1 MLAFVLGGGRTRS
14 SLKVDCSL
22 KGSPQSWI
30 VDPCDVLFESGCSL
44 RIIERDDRRADFTAR
59 PAKET
64 RCRWTPLVPERVDF
78 IGDGKCSRL
87 VFRIAGDGKTQEE
100 QGPSA
105 KSGGPPTLASE
116 GLHRATA

>member
-1 MLAFVLGGGRTRS
+1 MLPFVLAGARTGS
-14 SLKVDCSL
+14 SLKVGWRL

-100 QGPSA
+100 QEPSA
-105 KSGGPPTLASE
+105 NSAGPPILRTEL
-116 GLHRATA
+116 LH